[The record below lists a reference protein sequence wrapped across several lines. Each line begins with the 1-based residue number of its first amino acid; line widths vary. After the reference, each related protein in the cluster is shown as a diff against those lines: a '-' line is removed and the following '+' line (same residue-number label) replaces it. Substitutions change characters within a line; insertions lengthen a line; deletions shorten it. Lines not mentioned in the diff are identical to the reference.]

1 MLQSLPF
8 PSELELC
15 QLTEVTLTL
24 HLPSPVQAVHPLHL
38 MPHSA
43 YQLLPEDLPLLSHL
57 LSDLS
62 LSVIH

>member
-8 PSELELC
+8 PSELELY
-15 QLTEVTLTL
+15 QLTKVTLTL
-24 HLPSPVQAVHPLHL
+24 HLPSPVQAIHPLHL

-43 YQLLPEDLPLLSHL
+43 YQLLPEDPLLQSRL

-62 LSVIH
+62 SPVIH